1 MREEVR
7 PTAAREADRPA
18 IGWAAPGRR
27 RPATVAPLP
36 ACPRTASLRLAFCP
50 SLRVSSFSFVL
61 QRAHLPAFH
70 SHFLTAHNTQFHR
83 SPSRSL
89 LSPKSQGVLYKPYSS
104 YGRGVASSSKFVDD
118 SEWKKEWEEAT
129 CPICMEHPH
138 NAVLLIC
145 ASHDKGCRPYMC
157 DTSYRHS
164 NCLDQYRK
172 AHDSSDKPVDRPL
185 GRDLLCPLCR
195 GKVEGWRVVD
205 AARQHL
211 NRKIRNCAHEACG
224 FSGPYEDLRKHAR
237 GMHPSARPCDVDP
250 ARQRDWRQLERARDL
265 GDVLSTIQSA
275 MPGAT
280 VLGDYVIDGDE
291 EDHEEEDIS
300 DFPGDE
306 GNWWTVFLLCQVFGP
321 SMAGGRGLPS
331 RVRGRYHHSGNSQT
345 RGALWGESLQ
355 GSNGSGGPN
364 YGQGTS
370 TNVDGGAGSTSRRRR
385 SRQRGRGDVL

>member
-1 MREEVR
+1 M
-7 PTAAREADRPA
+7 PKD
-18 IGWAAPGRR
+18 
-27 RPATVAPLP
+27 
-36 ACPRTASLRLAFCP
+36 P
-50 SLRVSSFSFVL
+50 S
-61 QRAHLPAFH
+61 
-70 SHFLTAHNTQFHR
+70 
-83 SPSRSL
+83 SRSL

-185 GRDLLCPLCR
+185 GKGADGSDSLELLQGAASGMEADVGDLLCPLCR